1 MTGVSRSDE
10 RDSVLAIKIEIETL
24 RMPIPFIEIEKRG
37 FENGNPFIEI
47 ERSRFENAN
56 TYNKTEIKT

>member
-1 MTGVSRSDE
+1 VTGVSRSDE

-37 FENGNPFIEI
+37 FENGNPFKEI
-47 ERSRFENAN
+47 G
-56 TYNKTEIKT
+56 IKI

>member
-24 RMPIPFIEIEKRG
+24 RIEIEKGG
-37 FENGNPFIEI
+37 FQNGNPFIEI
-47 ERSRFENAN
+47 E
-56 TYNKTEIKT
+56 IKI